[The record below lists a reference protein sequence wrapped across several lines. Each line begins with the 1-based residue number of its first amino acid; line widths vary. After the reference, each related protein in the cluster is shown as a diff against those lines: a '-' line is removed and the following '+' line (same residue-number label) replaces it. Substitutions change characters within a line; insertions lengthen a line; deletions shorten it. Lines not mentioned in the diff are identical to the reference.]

1 MADDERRSVRRF
13 SRLLSPAGLV
23 LAGLLFAAPFLTVS
37 CDAPGGYGRAAPGG
51 TTTYTGWDLA
61 TGGTPDVTADK
72 LLPPEQRRSDVLA
85 PQPLA
90 GAVLVLLVVGVLIA
104 IGVGRAR
111 TRRGVVAALAAIA
124 ALFLLVNQATV
135 RLLVEER
142 LREQLT
148 GPLPAGKDVGDF
160 VQDQGGFGFALL
172 ALVLVALGNLAGWVR
187 LVRGPGSTAAAAG
200 DEAAVAAPEPSGP
213 AATAT
218 LPEG

>member
-1 MADDERRSVRRF
+1 MADGERRSVRRF

-23 LAGLLFAAPFLTVS
+23 LAGLLFLAPFLTVS

-72 LLPPEQRRSDVLA
+72 LLPPEQRHSDVLA

-90 GAVLVLLVVGVLIA
+90 GTVLVLLVIGVLVT

-135 RLLVEER
+135 RVLVEER

-148 GPLPAGKDVGDF
+148 GPLPDGRQIGDF
-160 VQDQGGFGFALL
+160 VHDQGGFGLALL

-187 LVRGPGSTAAAAG
+187 LLRAPGGVIADSAEPGSPAPTA
-200 DEAAVAAPEPSGP
+200 P
-213 AATAT
+213 
-218 LPEG
+218 LPEA

>member
-1 MADDERRSVRRF
+1 MRRF

-23 LAGLLFAAPFLTVS
+23 LAGLLFLAPFLTVS

-61 TGGTPDVTADK
+61 TGSTPDVTADK

-90 GAVLVLLVVGVLIA
+90 GTVLVVLVVGVLVA

-135 RLLVEER
+135 RVLVEER

-148 GPLPAGKDVGDF
+148 GPLPAGKEIGDF
-160 VQDQGGFGFALL
+160 VHDQGGFGFALL

-187 LVRGPGSTAAAAG
+187 LLRAPG
-200 DEAAVAAPEPSGP
+200 DAAVAPPASADAGATVPGGSAP
-213 AATAT
+213 TAP
-218 LPEG
+218 LPEA